1 MSKNRMRSAIEL
13 ISALLLDLLKGKR
26 NWWNVQQW
34 VESVPELKKL
44 YRKDPQNFGDE
55 GHWKLP
61 PRDSWVKQ
69 PFSKERFP
77 EFKLVFFHINKT
89 AGMSFS
95 RSLMESDLGKGHC
108 FLSAVSVLKILWKQ
122 LDLLYPELNNDE
134 KMVGFLNGLAQGLP
148 RSMTTLQSHDF
159 FHPRVMEAFKSRDDV
174 MKIMWL
180 RQPNRLVLSL
190 FNFRKDQIR
199 NSIQDWSINH
209 LQTDRLFKD
218 VMEVLAFKEWQNL
231 MTQRLRGLRLE
242 DFDFVGI
249 TEHFESDLAF
259 LDQRLGNVGLKA
271 KHQNRSTSSRP
282 LELEEEK
289 RLAEWNS
296 EDWELYRRALEMRQS
311 RLSD

>member
-1 MSKNRMRSAIEL
+1 
-13 ISALLLDLLKGKR
+13 
-26 NWWNVQQW
+26 
-34 VESVPELKKL
+34 
-44 YRKDPQNFGDE
+44 
-55 GHWKLP
+55 
-61 PRDSWVKQ
+61 
-69 PFSKERFP
+69 
-77 EFKLVFFHINKT
+77 
-89 AGMSFS
+89 
-95 RSLMESDLGKGHC
+95 
-108 FLSAVSVLKILWKQ
+108 
-122 LDLLYPELNNDE
+122 
-134 KMVGFLNGLAQGLP
+134 
-148 RSMTTLQSHDF
+148 
-159 FHPRVMEAFKSRDDV
+159 MEAFKSRDDV
-174 MKIMWL
+174 MKVMWL

-209 LQTDRLFKD
+209 LQSDRLFKD

-249 TEHFESDLAF
+249 IEHFESELAF